1 MARQNG
7 NKAIATKEQKL
18 KAIEDYKAGTK
29 TAKQI
34 AEQFG
39 STNKNLIHAWKY
51 EVEERAKGERVD
63 ELKNTGYSSEA
74 AKRILELEQEVVEY
88 QKKLAEQ
95 VLIVDL
101 LKKLRA
107 QPNFQLEKNV
117 NGLTDI
123 IRNLNQKKK
132 PVRY

>member
-1 MARQNG
+1 MAKQKG
-7 NKAIATKEQKL
+7 KAPIATKEQKL
-18 KAIEDYKAGTK
+18 KAIEDYRAGLK

-34 AEQFG
+34 AEEFG
-39 STNKNLIHAWKY
+39 SANKNLIHAWKY

-74 AKRILELEQEVVEY
+74 AKKILELELEIVEY

-95 VLIVDL
+95 VLINDL
-101 LKKLRA
+101 LKKLRS
-107 QPNFQLEKNV
+107 QSNFQPEKNV
-117 NGLTDI
+117 TGLTDI

-132 PVRY
+132 PVK

>member
-1 MARQNG
+1 MTKQKG
-7 NKAIATKEQKL
+7 NKAIATKDQKL
-18 KAIEDYKAGTK
+18 KVIEEYKAGIK

-74 AKRILELEQEVVEY
+74 TKKILELEQEVIEY

-101 LKKLRA
+101 LKKLRSQTNY
-107 QPNFQLEKNV
+107 QPEKSAT
-117 NGLTDI
+117 GLTEI

-132 PVRY
+132 PVR

>member
-1 MARQNG
+1 MAKQKGKKEISTR
-7 NKAIATKEQKL
+7 EQKL
-18 KAIEDYKAGTK
+18 NAIEEYRAGSK

-51 EVEERAKGERVD
+51 EFEERAKGERVD

-74 AKRILELEQEVVEY
+74 TKKILELEQEIVEY

-95 VLIVDL
+95 VLINDL
-101 LKKLRA
+101 LKKLRM
-107 QPNFQLEKNV
+107 QPNFQPEKSAT
-117 NGLTDI
+117 GLTDI
-123 IRNLNQKKK
+123 IKSLNQKKK
-132 PVRY
+132 PVK

>member
-1 MARQNG
+1 MAKQRG
-7 NKAIATKEQKL
+7 NKAIVTREQKL
-18 KAIEDYKAGTK
+18 KAIEEYKAGLK

-39 STNKNLIHAWKY
+39 SMNKNLIHAWKY
-51 EVEERAKGERVD
+51 EVEEKAKGERVD
-63 ELKNTGYSSEA
+63 ELKNTGCSSEA

-95 VLIVDL
+95 VLINDL
-101 LKKLRA
+101 LKKLRM
-107 QPNFQLEKNV
+107 QPNFQPEKSAS
-117 NGLTDI
+117 GLTEI

-132 PVRY
+132 PLK

>member
-1 MARQNG
+1 MAKQKG
-7 NKAIATKEQKL
+7 KAPIATKEQKL
-18 KAIEDYKAGTK
+18 KAIEEYKAGIK
-29 TAKQI
+29 TAKEI

-39 STNKNLIHAWKY
+39 SGNKNLIHAWKY

-74 AKRILELEQEVVEY
+74 AKKILEMELEIVEY

-95 VLIVDL
+95 VLINDL
-101 LKKLRA
+101 LKKLRM
-107 QPNFQLEKNV
+107 QPNFQSEKSAS
-117 NGLTDI
+117 GLTEI

-132 PVRY
+132 PLK

>member
-1 MARQNG
+1 MAKQKG
-7 NKAIATKEQKL
+7 KKAIATREQKL
-18 KAIEDYKAGTK
+18 KAIEEYKAGTK
-29 TAKQI
+29 TSTQI

-39 STNKNLIHAWKY
+39 TTNKNLIHAWKY

-63 ELKNTGYSSEA
+63 ELKNTGYSAEA
-74 AKRILELEQEVVEY
+74 ARRILDLEQEVIEY

-101 LKKLRA
+101 LKKLRSQA
-107 QPNFQLEKNV
+107 NFQPEKNV
-117 NGLTDI
+117 TGLTDI

-132 PVRY
+132 PVR